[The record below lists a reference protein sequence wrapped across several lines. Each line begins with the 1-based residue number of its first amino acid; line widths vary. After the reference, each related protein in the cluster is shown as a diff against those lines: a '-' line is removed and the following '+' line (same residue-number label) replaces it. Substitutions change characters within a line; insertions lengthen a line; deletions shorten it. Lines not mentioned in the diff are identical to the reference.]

1 METQSNGTAGQE
13 TPGYLAPG
21 HGPTGNLVY
30 KKDAALYLGVS
41 LKTLERYVKQG
52 LIKPFKNEV
61 NGRTY
66 FDQLALLALLGSR
79 LPQEREV
86 VLYCRA
92 AGIPDQGRAGVS
104 SGSRLREQVD
114 RCTEYCTKAGI
125 RVDRI
130 IQEIGKGHT
139 LAGRGGVDQLL
150 DLVFRKK
157 VSMIVVECPDRLAR
171 WGMGEILERF
181 LAWHGVELHVINKGW
196 SRAEFREEV
205 KEDLAGILYEAKR
218 LLGEA

>member
-1 METQSNGTAGQE
+1 METRDTQE
-13 TPGYLAPG
+13 GAEANRDYLAPG

-30 KKDAALYLGVS
+30 KKDAARYLGIS

-52 LIKPFKNEV
+52 LVKPFKNEV

-66 FDQLALLALLGSR
+66 FDQLDLLALLGSR
-79 LPQEREV
+79 LPQAREV

-92 AGIPDQGRAGVS
+92 AGIPDQGKAGVS
-104 SGSRLREQVD
+104 SQARLRDQVD
-114 RCTEYCTKAGI
+114 RCTEYCTKAGV

-139 LAGRGGVDQLL
+139 LNGRSGIDQLL

-181 LAWHGVELHVINKGW
+181 LTWHGVELHVISKGW

-205 KEDLAGILYEAKR
+205 KEDLAGILFEAKR